1 MSVVESCTETG
12 SPVFLS
18 ALCSNDLNLEDGG
31 VLRAFETESGLDTL
45 LVEPFELTEVVG
57 ESASEGGELE
67 NVNEPAD
74 E

>member
-1 MSVVESCTETG
+1 MLVVESCTETG
-12 SPVFLS
+12 NPVVLS
-18 ALCSNDLNLEDGG
+18 ALWNDLNLEDGG

-57 ESASEGGELE
+57 ESASEGGEFE
-67 NVNEPAD
+67 NVNEPGD